1 MAAQVEIRPLD
12 SSALCLWY
20 DLDDLYQ
27 RAYLTY
33 FSTWVGIFSHLQTQC
48 LLPLEEI
55 QCVSVELNFKW
66 PLSLQMCVCDPDFS
80 ISLSYAS
87 LSRIAFHSGIQ
98 GKNLLISH
106 PVLSQFCGTVAFLC
120 CALIWSRLKIRISAG
135 KFLEFLFFHFS
146 FYGAVTTIDHND
158 RNVGK
163 PLIYVIFANS
173 NLPFTNSR

>member
-27 RAYLTY
+27 RIYLTY
-33 FSTWVGIFSHLQTQC
+33 FSTWVGSFSHLQTQC

-55 QCVSVELNFKW
+55 QCVSAELNFKW

-80 ISLSYAS
+80 ISISYAS
-87 LSRIAFHSGIQ
+87 FSKIASHAGIQ

-106 PVLSQFCGTVAFLC
+106 PVLSQFCATYLSVLC
-120 CALIWSRLKIRISAG
+120 FDLIQAKNG
-135 KFLEFLFFHFS
+135 
-146 FYGAVTTIDHND
+146 D
-158 RNVGK
+158 
-163 PLIYVIFANS
+163 
-173 NLPFTNSR
+173 